1 MVLRKITIDNSVK
14 YVPITEKDIKQNT
27 TKNKKI
33 QPISGGGKQNKKFS
47 KNNKKFLQ
55 NVAAS
60 GFGYITK
67 QYNYTISNNT

>member
-1 MVLRKITIDNSVK
+1 MVLRKITIDKSVK

-27 TKNKKI
+27 KKIKKI

-47 KNNKKFLQ
+47 KSNKKFLK

-60 GFGYITK
+60 GFGYIIK
-67 QYNYTISNNT
+67 